1 MGPQGV
7 HPDGCFTQRDLRAA
21 SCGPFLLGVVPC
33 RPGSGADGP
42 ETPARQ
48 PLQTQRPG
56 PGTRSRP
63 PEPALSRPLS
73 SQPRGG
79 GELFARPHSRCPR
92 PTRHHL
98 TPASSPGPL
107 SSVRRE
113 NRPERARMGELGSWE
128 ARSCRGAPGRE
139 PGEVLV
145 GRPGVRAEPC
155 VGRRLTAAV
164 SLSFSSFYRDMG
176 GRRGGGSD
184 LEQIPWRGSRARPLG
199 RRPADTNAPIKGRPT
214 GRPGA
219 PGSHFPFPARSLAVV
234 PDQAWP
240 PRDPV

>member
-7 HPDGCFTQRDLRAA
+7 RPLRLAAFTQWDLRAA
-21 SCGPFLLGVVPC
+21 SWGPFLLGVVPC

-113 NRPERARMGELGSWE
+113 NRPEGGPAGGAGLVGSTFL
-128 ARSCRGAPGRE
+128 PGRPGRK

-164 SLSFSSFYRDMG
+164 SLSFSSFYRDVG

-184 LEQIPWRGSRARPLG
+184 LEQIPWRGSRARP
-199 RRPADTNAPIKGRPT
+199 P
-214 GRPGA
+214 
-219 PGSHFPFPARSLAVV
+219 
-234 PDQAWP
+234 WP
-240 PRDPV
+240 PSSGHKCTD